1 MKTNK
6 LSRFEIIEEKV
17 KIYDVNGR
25 LSCEMKLEE
34 LINFYITIIN
44 LMNDIKKNIKDA
56 EKNIA
61 EVSKTIEKNKK
72 YIDYLLN
79 NIYSRIEIYK

>member
-6 LSRFEIIEEKV
+6 LSRFEIIEEYV

-25 LSCEMKLEE
+25 LICEMRLEE
-34 LINFYITIIN
+34 LINFFITIIN
-44 LMNDIKKNIKDA
+44 LMNDIKKNIKDV
-56 EKNIA
+56 EKHNT

-79 NIYSRIEIYK
+79 NIYTQE